1 MRLENSIKR
10 SGIKFSDLLS
20 YVSRATVGAKPSGK
34 SDCESIGE
42 GVVNLSFT
50 YLRDDIDRYAC
61 FCYNRNDRILR
72 RKIKANGMHNK

>member
-1 MRLENSIKR
+1 MRLDESIKR
-10 SGIKFSDLLS
+10 LEIKFFDLLS
-20 YVSRATVGAKPSGK
+20 YVKRTIYGAKPSGK